1 MRFTEIIPLVHEYI
15 CDSIIRIGR
24 VIGIV
29 NVVPS
34 LRPAKL
40 EVEDVD
46 GDQR

>member
-1 MRFTEIIPLVHEYI
+1 M
-15 CDSIIRIGR
+15 GR